1 MSHLTVSQRLNLSM
15 IKKDSIFAEPLPQVS
30 DFVFDQT
37 VVEVFPDMINRSV
50 PGYQSIL
57 QGIGQLTKRFAQP
70 DSNLYDLGCS
80 LGAATLAMRQNSQ
93 HLSGVTVIGIDNS
106 AAMVERCKLH
116 LQGYRSDVPVSI
128 RCEDIQ
134 QSDIRDASV
143 VTMNFTLQFVPPEQ
157 RYDLLKKIYDGLK
170 LGGVLLLSEKFRSSD
185 TQMNDL
191 LVDIHHEFKRANGYS
206 ELEIAQ
212 KRAAIE
218 NVMRVDTLDQHHERL
233 RDIGFEH
240 TQVWF
245 QCYNFAAM
253 LAVK

>member
-1 MSHLTVSQRLNLSM
+1 MT
-15 IKKDSIFAEPLPQVS
+15 KKDSIFAEPLPQVS
-30 DFVFDQT
+30 DFVFDHT

-57 QGIGQLTKRFAQP
+57 QGIGQLTKRFAQS

-80 LGAATLAMRQNSQ
+80 LGAATLAMRQNCQ
-93 HLSGVTVIGIDNS
+93 HLSGIQVIGIDNS
-106 AAMVERCKLH
+106 EAMVERCKLH
-116 LQGYRSDVPVSI
+116 LQGYRSDVPVNV

-134 QSDIRDASV
+134 QSDIKSASV

-170 LGGVLLLSEKFRSSD
+170 PGGVLLLSEKFRSAD
-185 TQMNDL
+185 EQMNEL

-218 NVMRVDTLDQHHERL
+218 NVMRIDTLEAHHQRL
-233 RDIGFEH
+233 HEIGFNH

-245 QCYNFAAM
+245 QCYNFAAL

>member
-1 MSHLTVSQRLNLSM
+1 M
-15 IKKDSIFAEPLPQVS
+15 IKKDAIFAEPLTQVS
-30 DFVFDQT
+30 DFAFDQN

-57 QGIGQLTKRFAQP
+57 QGIGQLTQRFAQS

-80 LGAATLAMRQNSQ
+80 LGAATLAMRQNLAN
-93 HLSGVTVIGIDNS
+93 LSNVQIISIDNS
-106 AAMVERCKLH
+106 EPMVERCKMH
-116 LQGYRSDVPVSI
+116 LQGFRSDIPVSI

-134 QSDIRDASV
+134 DSEITNASV

-157 RYDLLKKIYDGLK
+157 RHSLLKKIYAGLRP
-170 LGGVLLLSEKFRSSD
+170 GGALFFSEKFRVED
-185 TQMNDL
+185 TEMDDI

-206 ELEIAQ
+206 ELEVAQ

-218 NVMRVDTLDQHHERL
+218 NVMRVDTLETHHQRL
-233 RDIGFEH
+233 KDVGFRH

-245 QCYNFAAM
+245 QCYNFAAL

>member
-1 MSHLTVSQRLNLSM
+1 MT
-15 IKKDSIFAEPLPQVS
+15 KKDSIFAEPLPQVS
-30 DFVFDQT
+30 DFVFDHT

-57 QGIGQLTKRFAQP
+57 QGIGQLTKRFAQS

-80 LGAATLAMRQNSQ
+80 LGAATLAMRQNCQ
-93 HLSGVTVIGIDNS
+93 HLSGVQVIGIDNS
-106 AAMVERCKLH
+106 EAMVERCKLH
-116 LQGYRSDVPVSI
+116 LQGYRSDVPVSV

-134 QSDIRDASV
+134 QSDIKSASV

-157 RYDLLKKIYDGLK
+157 RYDLLKKIYEGLK
-170 LGGVLLLSEKFRSSD
+170 PGGVMLLSEKFRSAD
-185 TQMNDL
+185 EQMNEL

-218 NVMRVDTLDQHHERL
+218 NVMRIDTLEAHHQRL
-233 RDIGFEH
+233 HEIGFNH

-245 QCYNFAAM
+245 QCYNFAAL

>member
-1 MSHLTVSQRLNLSM
+1 MT
-15 IKKDSIFAEPLPQVS
+15 KKDSIFAEPLPQVS

-57 QGIGQLTKRFAQP
+57 QGIGQLTKRFAQAN
-70 DSNLYDLGCS
+70 SNLYDLGCS
-80 LGAATLAMRQNSQ
+80 LGAATLAMRQNVAGLQ
-93 HLSGVTVIGIDNS
+93 DVQVIGIDNS
-106 AAMVERCKLH
+106 PAMVERCQLH
-116 LQGYRSDVPVSI
+116 LSGYRSDVPVTV

-134 QSDIRDASV
+134 QSELTNASV
-143 VTMNFTLQFVPPEQ
+143 VVMNFTLQFVPPEQ
-157 RYDLLKKIYDGLK
+157 RQALLQKIYDGLK
-170 LGGVLLLSEKFRSSD
+170 PGGVLLLSEKFRSTD
-185 TQMNDL
+185 ETMNNL

-218 NVMRVDTLDQHHERL
+218 NVMRVDTLETHHQRL
-233 RDIGFEH
+233 RDIGFSH

-253 LAVK
+253 LAVKAPKKQPVKDNA

>member
-1 MSHLTVSQRLNLSM
+1 MTP
-15 IKKDSIFAEPLPQVS
+15 KKDAIFAEPLPQVS
-30 DFVFDQT
+30 DFVFDDT

-57 QGIGQLTKRFAQP
+57 QGIGQLTKRFAQAQ
-70 DSNLYDLGCS
+70 SNLYDLGCS
-80 LGAATLAMRQNSQ
+80 LGAATLAMRQNIG
-93 HLSGVTVIGIDNS
+93 HLDGVQLIGIDNS

-116 LQGYRSDVPVSI
+116 LQGYRSAVPVTI
-128 RCEDIQ
+128 RCEDLQ
-134 QSDIRDASV
+134 QSVIEQASV

-157 RYDLLKKIYDGLK
+157 RTQVLSKIYDGLK
-170 LGGVLLLSEKFRSSD
+170 PGGALLLSEKFRSADPS
-185 TQMNDL
+185 MNEL

-218 NVMRVDTLDQHHERL
+218 NVMRVDTLEQHHQRL
-233 RDIGFEH
+233 GEIGFSH
-240 TQVWF
+240 SQVWF